1 MKTMTA
7 EKSKMTK
14 GTDRLLGFVKDGGLW
29 YADLPEFLEAGLGDR
44 NNLLMVAGSD
54 TFLDM
59 LSRNGSRI
67 RLRISDRPF
76 PGHAIS
82 MDIES
87 IGLDRDL
94 LEAVGH
100 NPVDYGA
107 YYQVT
112 TLDGKPFS
120 HRLWLCPVTEYVF
133 GRYPERIYASIA

>member
-1 MKTMTA
+1 MKTKTA
-7 EKSKMTK
+7 EKPSQMKS
-14 GTDRLLGFVKDGGLW
+14 TDRLLRFVKEGGLW

-44 NNLLMVAGSD
+44 NDLLMVAGSD

-59 LSRNGSRI
+59 LSRNGRRI

-76 PGHAIS
+76 QGHAIS
-82 MDIES
+82 MDIDS
-87 IGLDRDL
+87 IGLDRGL

-112 TLDGKPFS
+112 SLGGKPFS
-120 HRLWLCPVTEYVF
+120 HRLWLCPVAEYVF
-133 GRYPERIYASIA
+133 GRYPERIYAAIA

>member
-1 MKTMTA
+1 MNTKIAEKTMPI
-7 EKSKMTK
+7 ES
-14 GTDRLLGFVKDGGLW
+14 TDRLLGFVKEGGLW

-59 LSRNGSRI
+59 LSRNGRHI

-76 PGHAIS
+76 TGYAIS

-112 TLDGKPFS
+112 TLDGKPFA

-133 GRYPERIYASIA
+133 GRYPERIYAAIA